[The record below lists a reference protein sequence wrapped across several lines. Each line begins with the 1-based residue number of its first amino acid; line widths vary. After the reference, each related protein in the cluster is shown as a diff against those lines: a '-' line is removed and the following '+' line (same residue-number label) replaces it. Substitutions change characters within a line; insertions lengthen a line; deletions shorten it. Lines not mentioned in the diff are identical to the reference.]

1 MFFTIFC
8 YVYLEKCS
16 FASWVIGSEWYVEK
30 YMLSLS
36 VHFQCLAYTQSQP
49 LPVVFHCHCFYL
61 LFFLLFIYLE
71 INYADRQGS
80 RLRYGEERLPLS
92 LAVLAVSVS
101 VLFAASTL
109 FILRHT
115 AAVLTLCTLSLVV
128 SGEFLTAQLS
138 DDLKVSHFLN

>member
-36 VHFQCLAYTQSQP
+36 IHFQCLAYTQSQP
-49 LPVVFHCHCFYL
+49 LPVVFRCHCFYL
-61 LFFLLFIYLE
+61 LFFCYLFILKS
-71 INYADRQGS
+71 ITADRQGS
-80 RLRYGEERLPLS
+80 RLRYGEERLPLP

-101 VLFAASTL
+101 VWFAASTL
-109 FILRHT
+109 SILRHT

-128 SGEFLTAQLS
+128 SAEFLTAQLS